1 MEALGINGG
10 FLLIQLLVIFGMFVL
25 PITVIGGIVYWLRR
39 RDSAEAE

>member
-10 FLLIQLLVIFGMFVL
+10 FLLIQLLIIFVMFVL

-39 RDSAEAE
+39 RKSAEAE